1 MRSERQSTHEA
12 RGAKSGGV
20 PNIRRVSRFEE
31 TLEARLESH
40 GLEKHLGFSPR
51 PVSVSL
57 ERTVKAASK
66 KVYCRA
72 ITRQEVSAS

>member
-1 MRSERQSTHEA
+1 MRLEA

-31 TLEARLESH
+31 TLDARLESH
-40 GLEKHLGFSPR
+40 GLEKHLGFSPC

-57 ERTVKAASK
+57 ERTVKAARRRFIVAPSQDRGVAPPK
-66 KVYCRA
+66 W
-72 ITRQEVSAS
+72 